1 MFGLTSGILKDQK
14 RFVKITGTLDLCR
27 RDNPNEMVFNKEFY
41 GEHEIIGSKR
51 VIFLPLFLDSVSTRA
66 TESFLARM
74 KLTVQDKLDDGRWAS
89 ESTELW
95 WRMDPIKNSEPYS
108 GLKVTPLGP
117 EGVELANP
125 ILAHGNTYY
134 FYEDIL
140 YRKSEIQ
147 KNLQRQ
153 AAKEQKSKALIGSRV
168 TNLQMAFIPGSEG
181 LKEISIPQRGRTVV
195 IAGASWCGPC
205 RGLDPKVKEYAAYL
219 ASSGS
224 GTKVFKVSIEDEKVQ
239 GGDVGSAEFEE
250 EFPNGVLTKQQQ
262 EDFVI
267 EMVPWFLLIE
277 DGVIVQQGVLS
288 EAKLGEFQK
297 LERSS
302 PTVP

>member
-1 MFGLTSGILKDQK
+1 
-14 RFVKITGTLDLCR
+14 
-27 RDNPNEMVFNKEFY
+27 
-41 GEHEIIGSKR
+41 
-51 VIFLPLFLDSVSTRA
+51 
-66 TESFLARM
+66 
-74 KLTVQDKLDDGRWAS
+74 
-89 ESTELW
+89 
-95 WRMDPIKNSEPYS
+95 
-108 GLKVTPLGP
+108 
-117 EGVELANP
+117 
-125 ILAHGNTYY
+125 
-134 FYEDIL
+134 
-140 YRKSEIQ
+140 
-147 KNLQRQ
+147 
-153 AAKEQKSKALIGSRV
+153 
-168 TNLQMAFIPGSEG
+168 
-181 LKEISIPQRGRTVV
+181 V

-205 RGLDPKVKEYAAYL
+205 RALDPKVKEYAAYL